1 MELSIIFGSIGVS
14 LLLLA
19 FFLNLFKLLKQD
31 TIAYVLMNVIGAG
44 MSCYASFMIDYIP
57 FVILE
62 GTWSLVALIGL
73 IVLIKKIRVNK
84 K

>member
-1 MELSIIFGSIGVS
+1 MDYSVIIGSIGVS

-31 TIAYVLMNVIGAG
+31 SKTYILMNIFGAA
-44 MSCYASFMIDYIP
+44 MSCYASFLIDYIP

-62 GTWSLVALIGL
+62 GTWSVVALAGL
-73 IVLIKKIRVNK
+73 FFVLRKKTK
-84 K
+84 